1 MKQPSAISGRPSA
14 GRLPIAGHHL
24 VLALLLGAG
33 ACVGPGY
40 HPSPVVAP
48 SSQVGAA
55 SYSDS
60 AKTFYDSLARA
71 RAADTLPT
79 SGVAPLTPRRISAD
93 SVANLAWLDI
103 LHDSTLNA
111 LVQTALRQNR
121 DLATAKA
128 RIEEYRADV
137 GLARA
142 PLFPSLTANG
152 SASKNQVAF
161 GPQVFPYNAVR
172 ATVDVAWELDFWGK
186 TRRGMQAA
194 NADLAAQDAV
204 EQETVLSL
212 ISGVAI
218 GYLELLELDQEAQVS
233 AHTLQTSQATLDL
246 ARQRYARGIISELDV
261 RQFEA
266 QVAAPAVRLAQVEQ
280 ARAQT
285 EHALNVLLGQGP
297 TVIPRSGALADA
309 ARAVTVPDSLPSTLL
324 SRRPDVRQAERA
336 YRAANA
342 RVGQVFA
349 QQLPVIMVTGSYGS
363 QAANTSGLF
372 KPQSD
377 VYVAQIGISIPL
389 FAGGA
394 RSSATAAAKARAE
407 QARNQYEQTVLR
419 ALQDAGDAL
428 SGARAARDQVAA
440 AETQARA
447 LRRAYDLAQVRYQS
461 GIANYLEV
469 LDAERSLFAAELTLS
484 QAELGQLTA
493 AVQLYKALGGS
504 WNGMTVSK

>member
-1 MKQPSAISGRPSA
+1 MADRPLLAALAVAA
-14 GRLPIAGHHL
+14 GVA
-24 VLALLLGAG
+24 AG
-33 ACVGPGY
+33 ACAVGPGY
-40 HPSPVVAP
+40 HPAPVVTP
-48 SSQVGAA
+48 SAQVGSAG
-55 SYSDS
+55 YSDS
-60 AKTFYDSLARA
+60 ARAFYDSLAAA
-71 RAADTLPT
+71 RAADSVPV
-79 SGVAPLTPRRISAD
+79 SGVPPLAPRHITAD
-93 SVANLAWLDI
+93 SIADLAWLDI
-103 LHDSTLNA
+103 LHDSTLDA
-111 LVQTALRQNR
+111 LVRTALRQNR

-128 RIEEYRADV
+128 RIAEYRADV

-152 SASKNQVAF
+152 SVSKNQIAF
-161 GPQVFPYNAVR
+161 GPQVFPFSAVR
-172 ATVDVAWELDFWGK
+172 ATADVAWELDFWGK

-194 NADLAAQDAV
+194 NADLAAQDAA
-204 EQETVLSL
+204 EEETVLSL
-212 ISGVAI
+212 VSNVAT
-218 GYLELLELDQEAQVS
+218 GYLELLELDREAQVS

-246 ARQRYARGIISELDV
+246 ARQRYARGLISELDV

-280 ARAQT
+280 SRAQT
-285 EHALNVLLGQGP
+285 EHALNVLLGEGP
-297 TVIPRSGALADA
+297 TAIPRTGALADA

-324 SRRPDVRQAERA
+324 ARRPDVRQAERA

-349 QQLPVIMVTGSYGS
+349 QQLPVIMITGSYGS
-363 QAANTSGLF
+363 QAGTAGGLF

-377 VYVAQIGISIPL
+377 VYVAQLGISIPL

-394 RSSATAAAKARAE
+394 RSSTTAAARARAE
-407 QARNQYEQTVLR
+407 QARNQYEQAVLR

-440 AETQARA
+440 AQTEARA
-447 LRRAYDLAQVRYQS
+447 LRRAYDLARVRYQS

-469 LDAERSLFAAELTLS
+469 LDAQRGLFTAELTLS

-504 WNGMTVSK
+504 WNGMTPPR

>member
-1 MKQPSAISGRPSA
+1 MNRTSR
-14 GRLPIAGHHL
+14 
-24 VLALLLGAG
+24 ALLAALLAGAG
-33 ACVGPGY
+33 ACAVGPGY

-48 SSQVGAA
+48 SSQVGSAG
-55 SYSDS
+55 YSDT
-60 AKTFYDSLARA
+60 AKAFYDSLAAA
-71 RAADTLPT
+71 RAQDTAA
-79 SGVAPLTPRRISAD
+79 SGVVPLMPRRVAAD
-93 SVANLAWLDI
+93 SIADLAWLDI

-111 LVQTALRQNR
+111 LVQIALRQNR

-161 GPQVFPYNAVR
+161 GTTVIPYDAIR
-172 ATVDVAWELDFWGK
+172 TTADVAWELDFWGK

-194 NADLAAQDAV
+194 NADLAAQDAG

-212 ISGVAI
+212 VSGVAI
-218 GYLELLELDQEAQVS
+218 GYLQLLELDQEAQVS

-246 ARQRYARGIISELDV
+246 ARQRYARGLISELDV

-280 ARAQT
+280 LRAQT

-297 TVIPRSGALADA
+297 TAIPRSGRLADA
-309 ARAVTVPDSLPSTLL
+309 ARAVIVPDSLPSTLL
-324 SRRPDVRQAERA
+324 SRRPDVRQAERS

-342 RVGQVFA
+342 RAGQAFA
-349 QQLPVIMVTGSYGS
+349 QQLPVISITGSYGW
-363 QAANTSGLF
+363 QAGGTSGLG
-372 KPQSD
+372 KPQAE
-377 VYVAQIGISIPL
+377 VYQALLGVSIPL

-394 RSSATAAAKARAE
+394 RSSTTAAARARAE
-407 QARNQYEQTVLR
+407 QARNQYEQAVLR

-440 AETQARA
+440 AETQAIA
-447 LRRAYDLAQVRYQS
+447 LRRAYELAQVRYQS

-469 LDAERSLFAAELTLS
+469 LDAERNLFSAELQLS
-484 QAELGQLTA
+484 QAELGQLTS

-504 WNGMTVSK
+504 WSGGPAAMK

>member
-1 MKQPSAISGRPSA
+1 MIRRSALFTLMLAA
-14 GRLPIAGHHL
+14 GCA
-24 VLALLLGAG
+24 
-33 ACVGPGY
+33 VGPGY
-40 HPSPVVAP
+40 HPSPVVTP
-48 SSQVGAA
+48 GSQVGAA
-55 SYSDS
+55 SYSDT
-60 AKTFYDSLARA
+60 AKAFYDSLAGA
-71 RAADTLPT
+71 RAADTT
-79 SGVAPLTPRRISAD
+79 AVYGVPALAPRRVAAD
-93 SVANLAWLDI
+93 SIADLAWLDI
-103 LHDSTLNA
+103 LHDSTLNV
-111 LVQTALRQNR
+111 LVQTALLQNR

-128 RIEEYRADV
+128 RVQEFRADV

-142 PLFPSLTANG
+142 PLFPSLTGNG
-152 SASKNQVAF
+152 SVSKNQVAF
-161 GPQVFPYNAVR
+161 GPQVFPFNAIRVT
-172 ATVDVAWELDFWGK
+172 ADVAWELDFWGK

-212 ISGVAI
+212 VSSVAI
-218 GYLELLELDQEAQVS
+218 GYLQLLELDQEAQVS

-246 ARQRYARGIISELDV
+246 ARQRYARGVISELDV

-280 ARAQT
+280 IRAQT

-297 TVIPRSGALADA
+297 TAIPRRGALAEA

-324 SRRPDVRQAERA
+324 SRRPDVRQAERT

-342 RVGQVFA
+342 RAGQAFA
-349 QQLPVIMVTGSYGS
+349 QQLPVIMFTGSYGS
-363 QAANTSGLF
+363 QAATSNGLF

-377 VYVAQIGISIPL
+377 IYVAQLGVSIPL

-394 RSSATAAAKARAE
+394 RSSTTAAAKARAE

-440 AETQARA
+440 AETQAIA
-447 LRRAYDLAQVRYQS
+447 LRRAYDLAQVRYRS

-469 LDAERSLFAAELTLS
+469 LDAERSLFTAELTLS
-484 QAELGQLTA
+484 QAELGQLTS

-504 WNGMTVSK
+504 WNGIATTK

>member
-1 MKQPSAISGRPSA
+1 MIRRSALFTLMLAA
-14 GRLPIAGHHL
+14 GCA
-24 VLALLLGAG
+24 
-33 ACVGPGY
+33 VGPGY
-40 HPSPVVAP
+40 HPSPVVTP
-48 SSQVGAA
+48 GSQVGAA
-55 SYSDS
+55 SYSDT
-60 AKTFYDSLARA
+60 AKAFYDSLAGA
-71 RAADTLPT
+71 RAADTT
-79 SGVAPLTPRRISAD
+79 AVYGVPALAPRRVAAD
-93 SVANLAWLDI
+93 SIADLAWLDI

-111 LVQTALRQNR
+111 LVQTALLQNR

-128 RIEEYRADV
+128 RVQEFRADV

-142 PLFPSLTANG
+142 PLFPSLTGNG
-152 SASKNQVAF
+152 SVSKNQVAF
-161 GPQVFPYNAVR
+161 GPQVFPFNAIRVT
-172 ATVDVAWELDFWGK
+172 ADVAWELDFWGK

-212 ISGVAI
+212 VSSVAI
-218 GYLELLELDQEAQVS
+218 GYLQLLELDQEAQVS

-246 ARQRYARGIISELDV
+246 ARQRYARGVISELDV

-280 ARAQT
+280 IRAQT

-297 TVIPRSGALADA
+297 TAIPRRGALAEA

-324 SRRPDVRQAERA
+324 SRRPDVRQAERT

-342 RVGQVFA
+342 RAGQAFA
-349 QQLPVIMVTGSYGS
+349 QQLPVIMFTGSYGS
-363 QAANTSGLF
+363 QAATSNGLF

-377 VYVAQIGISIPL
+377 IYVAQLGVSIPL

-394 RSSATAAAKARAE
+394 RSSTTAAAKARAE

-440 AETQARA
+440 AETQAIA
-447 LRRAYDLAQVRYQS
+447 LRRAYDLAQVRYRS

-469 LDAERSLFAAELTLS
+469 LDAERSLFTAELTLS
-484 QAELGQLTA
+484 QAELGQLTS

-504 WNGMTVSK
+504 WNGIATTK

>member
-1 MKQPSAISGRPSA
+1 MIRRPL
-14 GRLPIAGHHL
+14 LPVLL
-24 VLALLLGAG
+24 VAAG
-33 ACVGPGY
+33 ACAVGPGY

-48 SSQVGAA
+48 ASQVGAA

-60 AKTFYDSLARA
+60 AKAFYDSLSAA
-71 RAADTLPT
+71 RAADTLPA
-79 SGVAPLTPRRISAD
+79 SGVLPLAPRPVVAD
-93 SVANLAWLDI
+93 SIADLAWLDI

-111 LVQTALRQNR
+111 LVQIALRQNR

-152 SASKNQVAF
+152 SVSKNQAAF
-161 GPQVFPYNAVR
+161 GSLGVFKYNAYRVT
-172 ATVDVAWELDFWGK
+172 ADVAWELDFWGK

-212 ISGVAI
+212 VSNVAI
-218 GYLELLELDQEAQVS
+218 GYLQLLELDQEAQVS
-233 AHTLQTSQATLDL
+233 AHTLATRQATLDL
-246 ARQRYARGIISELDV
+246 ARQRYSRGLISELDV

-280 ARAQT
+280 LRAQT
-285 EHALNVLLGQGP
+285 EHGLNVLLGQGP
-297 TVIPRSGALADA
+297 MAIPRSVALADA

-324 SRRPDVRQAERA
+324 SRRPDVRQAERS

-342 RVGQVFA
+342 RVGQAFA
-349 QQLPVIMVTGSYGS
+349 QQLPVFTITGSYGS
-363 QAANTSGLF
+363 QATTGSGLF
-372 KPQSD
+372 TPQTD
-377 VYVAQIGISIPL
+377 VYVAQLGISIPL

-394 RSSATAAAKARAE
+394 RSSTTAAARARAE

-440 AETQARA
+440 AETQALA
-447 LRRAYDLAQVRYQS
+447 LRRAFQLAQVRYQS
-461 GIANYLEV
+461 GISNYLEV
-469 LDAERSLFAAELTLS
+469 LDAERSLFDAELTLS
-484 QAELGQLTA
+484 QAQLGQLTA

-504 WNGMTVSK
+504 WTEVGALKR

>member
-1 MKQPSAISGRPSA
+1 MSR
-14 GRLPIAGHHL
+14 RLP
-24 VLALLLGAG
+24 LALLAVALGAC
-33 ACVGPGY
+33 AVGPGY
-40 HPSPVVAP
+40 HPSSVVTP
-48 SSQVGAA
+48 STQVGAA

-60 AKTFYDSLARA
+60 AKGFYDSLAAA
-71 RAADTLPT
+71 RAANTLPAFA
-79 SGVAPLTPRRISAD
+79 VAPLAPRRIVAD
-93 SVANLAWLDI
+93 SIADLAWLDI
-103 LHDSTLNA
+103 LHDSTLNG
-111 LVQTALRQNR
+111 LVQIALRQNR

-137 GLARA
+137 GIARA

-161 GPQVFPYNAVR
+161 GTQVIPYTAIRV
-172 ATVDVAWELDFWGK
+172 TGDVAWELDFWGK
-186 TRRGMQAA
+186 TRLGMQAA
-194 NADLAAQDAV
+194 NADLAAQEAV

-212 ISGVAI
+212 VSSVAI
-218 GYLELLELDQEAQVS
+218 GYLQLLELDQEAQVS
-233 AHTLQTSQATLDL
+233 AHTLQTRQATLDL
-246 ARQRYARGIISELDV
+246 ARQRYARGLISELDV

-280 ARAQT
+280 LRAQT
-285 EHALNVLLGQGP
+285 EHGLNVLLGQGP
-297 TVIPRSGALADA
+297 TIIPRSGALADA

-324 SRRPDVRQAERA
+324 ARRPDVRQAERS

-342 RVGQVFA
+342 RVGQAFA
-349 QQLPVIMVTGSYGS
+349 QQLPVIMFTGSYGS
-363 QAANTSGLF
+363 QAPNSGGLF

-377 VYVAQIGISIPL
+377 VYVAQLGISIPL

-394 RSSATAAAKARAE
+394 RSSTTAAARARAE
-407 QARNQYEQTVLR
+407 QSRNQYEQTVLR

-440 AETQARA
+440 AQTQALA
-447 LRRAYDLAQVRYQS
+447 LRRAFELAQVRYKS
-461 GIANYLEV
+461 GVSNYLEV
-469 LDAERSLFAAELTLS
+469 LDAERSLFDAELTLS

-504 WNGMTVSK
+504 WTVVQPAN

>member
-1 MKQPSAISGRPSA
+1 MIRRSLLFTVMLTA
-14 GRLPIAGHHL
+14 GCA
-24 VLALLLGAG
+24 
-33 ACVGPGY
+33 GY
-40 HPSPVVAP
+40 HPAPVVAP
-48 SSQVGAA
+48 GSKVGAA
-55 SYSDS
+55 SYSDT
-60 AKTFYDSLARA
+60 AKAFYDSLAAA
-71 RAADTLPT
+71 RAADTTPVY
-79 SGVAPLTPRRISAD
+79 GVPALAPRPIRPDSIAD
-93 SVANLAWLDI
+93 LAWLDI
-103 LHDSTLNA
+103 LQDSTLNA
-111 LVQTALRQNR
+111 LVQIALRQNR

-128 RIEEYRADV
+128 RIEEFRADV

-152 SASKNQVAF
+152 STSKNQVAF
-161 GPQVFPYNAVR
+161 GPQVFPFDAVR

-194 NADLAAQDAV
+194 NADLAAQDAQ
-204 EQETVLSL
+204 EQATVLSL
-212 ISGVAI
+212 VSSVAI
-218 GYLELLELDQEAQVS
+218 GYLQLLELDQEAQVS
-233 AHTLQTSQATLDL
+233 AHTLETSQATLDL

-280 ARAQT
+280 IRAQT
-285 EHALNVLLGQGP
+285 EHALNVLLGEGP
-297 TVIPRSGALADA
+297 TTIPRSGSLAAA

-324 SRRPDVRQAERA
+324 SRRPDVRQAERS
-336 YRAANA
+336 YRAADA
-342 RVGQVFA
+342 RAGQAFA
-349 QQLPVIMVTGSYGS
+349 QQLPVIMFTGSYGS
-363 QAANTSGLF
+363 QANGTGALF

-377 VYVAQIGISIPL
+377 VYVAQLGISIPL

-394 RSSATAAAKARAE
+394 RSSTTAAARARAE

-440 AETQARA
+440 AGTQALA
-447 LRRAYDLAQVRYQS
+447 LRRAYELAQVRYQS

-469 LDAERSLFAAELTLS
+469 LDAERSLFTAELTLS

-493 AVQLYKALGGS
+493 AVQLYPALGGS
-504 WNGMTVSK
+504 WHGLTETQ